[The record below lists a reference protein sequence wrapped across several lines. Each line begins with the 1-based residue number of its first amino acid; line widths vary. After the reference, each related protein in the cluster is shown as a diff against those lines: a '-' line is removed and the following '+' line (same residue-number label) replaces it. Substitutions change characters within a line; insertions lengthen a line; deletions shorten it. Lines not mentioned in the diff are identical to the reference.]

1 MLFIFDWDGTLMDST
16 GRIVGAMQAAILE
29 LGLAARR
36 DDEVREIIGLG
47 LPEAI
52 EFLYGELSLAERNV
66 LQARYAHHYVAA
78 DQQPCEFFPS
88 ALTVLQQ
95 LKERGDLVAVAT
107 GKSRKGL
114 RRVLDQLQMNDF
126 FHATRCADETR
137 SKPHPQML
145 HELLSELAAPLHDA
159 VMIGDTEYDMAMA
172 RSVGMAR
179 IAVDFGAHAAE
190 RLVAY
195 QPALVVNNLAQLLTW
210 SAHRYE
216 GSNSGQ

>member
-16 GRIVGAMQAAILE
+16 GRIVGAMQAAIAELE
-29 LGLAARR
+29 LAARH

-52 EFLYGELSLAERNV
+52 EFLFGELSLAERNI
-66 LQARYAHHYVAA
+66 LQARYAHHYVTA
-78 DQQPCEFFPS
+78 DQQPCEFFPG
-88 ALTVLQQ
+88 ALTMLQQ

-114 RRVLDQLQMNDF
+114 RRVLDQLGMHEF
-126 FHATRCADETR
+126 FHASRCADETR

-145 HELLSELAAPLHDA
+145 HELLAELSVATHEA

-172 RSVGMAR
+172 REAGMAR
-179 IAVDFGAHAAE
+179 IAVKFGAHASE

-195 QPALVVNNLAQLLTW
+195 QPALLLDNLQQLLAW
-210 SAHRYE
+210 PAGGEAVR
-216 GSNSGQ
+216 GGQ

>member
-16 GRIVGAMQAAILE
+16 GRIIGAMQAAIAE
-29 LGLAARR
+29 LGLTARR

-52 EFLYGELSLAERNV
+52 EFLFGELSLAERNI
-66 LQARYAHHYVAA
+66 LQARYAHHYVTA
-78 DQQPCEFFPS
+78 DQQPCEFFPG
-88 ALTVLQQ
+88 ALAMLQQ

-114 RRVLDQLQMNDF
+114 RRMLDQLDMHEF

-145 HELLSELAAPLHDA
+145 HELLAELSVTARDA

-172 RSVGMAR
+172 REAGMAR
-179 IAVDFGAHAAE
+179 IAVNFGAHAGE

-195 QPALVVNNLAQLLTW
+195 QPALVLDNLQQLLAW
-210 SAHRYE
+210 PAVRGEAS
-216 GSNSGQ
+216 SGQ